1 MLLKPSEI
9 EYVDIVE
16 EKRPVRKRKITLEE
30 TGEQSSD
37 EVLEDSSQ
45 ENEDESEYE
54 EEYIE
59 EEPEL
64 QYDEKG
70 IHYARTIII
79 GGSGEPIY
87 YDDEQPQEFPDEKD
101 EITLDEEFIFGDAI
115 VLGQSF
121 VEEEVEYPEIGMPVS
136 ELDESLDETLYDFDT
151 GELPEG
157 FDSFEKPDY
166 QTGQNITD
174 LDALGSDNW
183 DNIKHATLMGKV
195 DNQLVNKLK
204 AYREDVH
211 EMSDEKLSL
220 LEDDAS
226 RSRLLDEAAMIA
238 EEMED
243 GTEGG
248 EIDLETNIK
257 GKMDNIIK
265 KCLDEIIEDLTQS
278 RIVMIEEVESE
289 IENVIT
295 ERINTIKEEAEEHID
310 ETVLYYKKKLE
321 SDNQSLSTANN
332 IISRREQI
340 LDEAY
345 AKSLRIVEDAEQKA
359 QDIIEN
365 SSRAQ
370 DEADMII
377 AESEQKGEIVI
388 QEAQMESER
397 IISESNLESA
407 RIIQAAEDQHQD
419 IVEAATQDGFSV
431 GYQEGKEEAIKE
443 NAQLLKE
450 ALNALNKLYAALPI
464 AIKQNE
470 ERIVNIAYQIAESII
485 LDKTSKKDELCAK
498 ALKRA
503 TKIVSNLEDVKVKI
517 NPADLD
523 NILPKQEIL
532 KSVIPDVPEFVILGD
547 DSVMQGDCVF
557 NAISDTFN
565 ISIRSQIPIL
575 DAICAEVLEEGY

>member
-9 EYVDIVE
+9 EYVDIVKKTLVNQESSEGVE
-16 EKRPVRKRKITLEE
+16 EYV
-30 TGEQSSD
+30 
-37 EVLEDSSQ
+37 
-45 ENEDESEYE
+45 
-54 EEYIE
+54 EEYIQDE
-59 EEPEL
+59 DSQLE
-64 QYDEKG
+64 YDDKG
-70 IHYARTIII
+70 VHYARTIII
-79 GGSGEPIY
+79 GGGEPIY
-87 YDDEQPQEFPDEKD
+87 FEDESNPVLEEQE
-101 EITLDEEFIFGDAI
+101 EITLDDEFIFGEEMI
-115 VLGQSF
+115 IGQSF
-121 VEEEVEYPEIGMPVS
+121 VEENAYEEEFNFSS
-136 ELDESLDETLYDFDT
+136 ELDENLDDTLYDFDT

-157 FDSFEKPDY
+157 FDALERPDY
-166 QTGQNITD
+166 QVNNITD
-174 LDALGSDNW
+174 LDAFGPDNW
-183 DNIKHATLMGKV
+183 ENIKHATLMGKV
-195 DNQLVNKLK
+195 DDKLVNKLK
-204 AYREDVH
+204 EYREDVH

-226 RSRLLDEAAMIA
+226 RARLLDEAALIS
-238 EEMED
+238 EEMDENS
-243 GTEGG
+243 GG
-248 EIDLETNIK
+248 SDVDLESNIK
-257 GKMDNIIK
+257 GKIDNIIK
-265 KCLDEIIEDLTQS
+265 KCLDEIIEDVTNS
-278 RIVMIEEVESE
+278 RESMLEEVESE
-289 IENVIT
+289 VENVIT

-310 ETVLYYKKKLE
+310 ETVQYYKKKLE

-370 DEADMII
+370 DESDLII
-377 AESEQKGEIVI
+377 AESEQKGEVLI
-388 QEAQMESER
+388 QESQMEAER

-470 ERIVNIAYQIAESII
+470 ERIIRIAYQITESII
-485 LDKTSKKDELCAK
+485 LDKASEREETCQK
-498 ALKRA
+498 ALKKA
-503 TKIVSNLEDVKVKI
+503 TKLVSNLEDVKVKV

-523 NILPKQEIL
+523 NILPKQDII
-532 KSVIPDVPEFVILGD
+532 KSVIPDVPEFVIFSD
-547 DSVMQGDCVF
+547 ESVMQGDCVF

-575 DAICAEVLEEGY
+575 DAICAEIMEEGY